1 MDLNRKVAFVTGGS
15 GDIGKA
21 IVGALAVFIG
31 IWVDVLDNQNRYIL
45 PLLIS
50 GILVLAVSSAIAQEH
65 HHPLQDQTIHER
77 FYSTWMMPDNRN
89 MSCCRNVDCSP
100 AETRFENNH
109 WIARKVGDDGDW
121 IAVPPQKVEHD
132 RESPDGRSHLCS
144 RLSWTD
150 ESGDARVVFCFIP
163 GSGS

>member
-1 MDLNRKVAFVTGGS
+1 MLTA
-15 GDIGKA
+15 
-21 IVGALAVFIG
+21 VGLLIAFIG

-50 GILVLAVSSAIAQEH
+50 GVLILAVSSAIAQEH
-65 HHPLQDQTIHER
+65 HHPPQDQTIHER

-89 MSCCRNVDCSP
+89 MPCCHNADCSP
-100 AETRFENNH
+100 AETRFENGH

-144 RLSWTD
+144 RFIWTSD
-150 ESGDARVVFCFIP
+150 RGNERLYVFCFIP

>member
-1 MDLNRKVAFVTGGS
+1 MLA
-15 GDIGKA
+15 A
-21 IVGALAVFIG
+21 VGLLIAFIG

-50 GILVLAVSSAIAQEH
+50 GIRILAVSSAIAQEQ
-65 HHPLQDQTIHER
+65 HHPTQDRTIHER

-89 MSCCRNVDCSP
+89 IPCCHNVDCSP
-100 AETRFENNH
+100 AETRFENGH

-121 IAVPPQKVEHD
+121 IAVPPHKVEHD

-144 RLSWTD
+144 ALIRRD
-150 ESGDARVVFCFIP
+150 DRVDDWLEVFCFIP